1 MENRVIRNPKS
12 KWEIFFLTFL
22 YTIDSSIIL
31 QMIFFFLS
39 FFLSNF
45 FIDTFFFLLLL
56 LEKRSGSSHFYLSIL
71 QQIVPWV
78 NLLISRLESS
88 CVPRSGTYFQYFSQ
102 ILRIAGPGISSKGNG
117 ALSKICVSTFI
128 VDTSNVVGDTS
139 VVAVWSNRGIVSV
152 RNDSSTEAVW
162 DSVIDAAKIR
172 AGEEEKGERKLNNL
186 NNSGPCG
193 KYLQRISELWR
204 FKHFCPSFDPRD
216 LDNFIT
222 EYCRE
227 IDIKLGNNRCI
238 LIGVY

>member
-1 MENRVIRNPKS
+1 MKNRVIRNPKS
-12 KWEIFFLTFL
+12 KWNFLLNFSLSIVL
-22 YTIDSSIIL
+22 YVISFS
-31 QMIFFFLS
+31 FLS
-39 FFLSNF
+39 FFFQTFSS
-45 FIDTFFFLLLL
+45 FFFFL

-117 ALSKICVSTFI
+117 ALSKTCESTFI

-172 AGEEEKGERKLNNL
+172 VGEGKEKKVE
-186 NNSGPCG
+186 
-193 KYLQRISELWR
+193 
-204 FKHFCPSFDPRD
+204 
-216 LDNFIT
+216 
-222 EYCRE
+222 
-227 IDIKLGNNRCI
+227 
-238 LIGVY
+238 